1 MIDLKKWSH
10 GDKFHHHVVSES
22 LLPGKLLYSPFA
34 SLLSFA
40 VSGKI
45 QDTVQL
51 SVTEKSLI
59 DAKSDANTD
68 KITLELGTFEEFSIA
83 VLSGHDFCAPRGFV
97 TMRSLFWI
105 FSNQWYKKWN
115 EKSHFYRHLVI
126 IVVFGCYYYCLFNL
140 QVLYVFVLEPKP
152 FNLTKPRPRSVPMP
166 EKVSTRQLSI
176 KALIKELHFNLYLF
190 RGGWW

>member
-1 MIDLKKWSH
+1 M
-10 GDKFHHHVVSES
+10 VSES

-59 DAKSDANTD
+59 DAKSDANMD
-68 KITLELGTFEEFSIA
+68 KIPLELSTFEEFSIA

-97 TMRSLFWI
+97 TMRSLF
-105 FSNQWYKKWN
+105 
-115 EKSHFYRHLVI
+115 
-126 IVVFGCYYYCLFNL
+126 
-140 QVLYVFVLEPKP
+140 
-152 FNLTKPRPRSVPMP
+152 
-166 EKVSTRQLSI
+166 
-176 KALIKELHFNLYLF
+176 
-190 RGGWW
+190 

>member
-1 MIDLKKWSH
+1 M
-10 GDKFHHHVVSES
+10 
-22 LLPGKLLYSPFA
+22 
-34 SLLSFA
+34 
-40 VSGKI
+40 
-45 QDTVQL
+45 

-59 DAKSDANTD
+59 DAKSDANMD
-68 KITLELGTFEEFSIA
+68 KIPLELSTFEEFSIA

-97 TMRSLFWI
+97 TLRSLFWI
-105 FSNQWYKKWN
+105 FSNQRYKKWN
-115 EKSHFYRHLVI
+115 EKSHFYRRLVI

-140 QVLYVFVLEPKP
+140 QVRYVFVLEPKP

-190 RGGWW
+190 QGWLVIVFNIYFHAIVALQMERVVKKLSYRGEEYSKIHTVPLGPKQTLTNIMNL